1 MATRMEY
8 RSSWIDPHRRHT
20 PVPKHVRCIHGA
32 QHEAGGPPQ
41 RVVPLLPIAMQQ
53 AVRDALIAFIAVTAQ
68 AQAQA
73 EATKPAQGAGIDHK
87 RRAQPNAYLGRK
99 PSYDRQRSRVSGLRS
114 TAPTRRAYPPS
125 RRPRALA
132 SRQPFASNRTRWP
145 ERPRWLQAACDGKSA
160 CSSRRYAS
168 ILRRFFSLFLSIL
181 NLKNCQ
187 ADSKKGR
194 LEAAR
199 CLGPSVFAPG
209 APIGCAARMPAA
221 ARLTGQVRVSG
232 CQSVA
237 GCLN

>member
-1 MATRMEY
+1 MHPRCAARSRRAASTR
-8 RSSWIDPHRRHT
+8 RASVAHRIT
-20 PVPKHVRCIHGA
+20 
-32 QHEAGGPPQ
+32 
-41 RVVPLLPIAMQQ
+41 MQQ
-53 AVRDALIAFIAVTAQ
+53 AVRDALIAFIAVT

-87 RRAQPNAYLGRK
+87 RRAQPNTYLGRK

-132 SRQPFASNRTRWP
+132 SRRPFASSRTRC
-145 ERPRWLQAACDGKSA
+145 RRGRVGCMGLVTANARALRDATPRFCAAFLEPLSVDPKSEKLP
-160 CSSRRYAS
+160 SR
-168 ILRRFFSLFLSIL
+168 F
-181 NLKNCQ
+181 
-187 ADSKKGR
+187 KKGR

>member
-1 MATRMEY
+1 MHPRCAARSRRAASTR
-8 RSSWIDPHRRHT
+8 RASVAHRIT
-20 PVPKHVRCIHGA
+20 
-32 QHEAGGPPQ
+32 
-41 RVVPLLPIAMQQ
+41 MQQ

-68 AQAQA
+68 AQA

-87 RRAQPNAYLGRK
+87 RRSQPSAYLGRK

-132 SRQPFASNRTRWP
+132 NREPFASNRTRWP
-145 ERPRWLQAACDGKSA
+145 ERPRWLHGACDGKSA

-187 ADSKKGR
+187 ADSKK
-194 LEAAR
+194 A
-199 CLGPSVFAPG
+199 V
-209 APIGCAARMPAA
+209 
-221 ARLTGQVRVSG
+221 
-232 CQSVA
+232 
-237 GCLN
+237 